1 MPAENKITK
10 NRERTNRIMNTL
22 NQSTGLARLTKTRF
36 LSILTVTAL
45 VLTATLL
52 RADSGRNEPEA
63 RQLAGTWVGNAGST
77 LAPALASFMAD
88 GRAILSRP
96 TTVPTGPG
104 IFELASTGH
113 GEWKRTGNNEFVC
126 TVVVLRS
133 GASVEFTGLVK
144 QVLTIKLDRASDQL
158 AVTGTVYI
166 YDAAGNLLVALPQ
179 PGVGSFK
186 RIVAGE

>member
-1 MPAENKITK
+1 MI
-10 NRERTNRIMNTL
+10 NTL

-36 LSILTVTAL
+36 LSILTVAVL

-52 RADSGRNEPEA
+52 RADSDRTEPEA
-63 RQLAGTWVGNAGST
+63 KPLAGTWVGNAGST
-77 LAPALASFMAD
+77 LAPTLVSFMAD
-88 GRAILSRP
+88 GRVIFSRP
-96 TTVPTGPG
+96 VTVPTGPG

-113 GEWKRTGNNEFVC
+113 GEWKRTGPDEFVS

-133 GASVEFTGLVK
+133 GQSVEFTGLVK
-144 QVLTIKLDRASDQL
+144 LILTIKLDRATDQL
-158 AVTGTVYI
+158 AVDGTVYI
-166 YDAAGNLLVALPQ
+166 YNAAGNLLGSLPQ

>member
-1 MPAENKITK
+1 M
-10 NRERTNRIMNTL
+10 L
-22 NQSTGLARLTKTRF
+22 NQSTARIGLTKTKF
-36 LSILTVTAL
+36 LSILAITAI
-45 VLTATLL
+45 VLTATFLH
-52 RADSGRNEPEA
+52 ADSGENQPEH
-63 RQLAGTWVGNAGST
+63 QLAGTWVGNAGST

-88 GRAILSRP
+88 GRAIFSRP

-113 GEWKRTGNNEFVC
+113 GEWKRTGNDEFVS

-133 GASVEFTGLVK
+133 GANVEFTGLVK
-144 QVLTIKLDRASDQL
+144 LVMTIKLDRASDQL

-166 YDAAGNLLVALPQ
+166 YNAAGNLLVALPQ

>member
-1 MPAENKITK
+1 
-10 NRERTNRIMNTL
+10 MNTL

>member
-1 MPAENKITK
+1 M
-10 NRERTNRIMNTL
+10 MNTL
-22 NQSTGLARLTKTRF
+22 NQSNGLARLTKTRF
-36 LSILTVTAL
+36 LSILSVTAL

-63 RQLAGTWVGNAGST
+63 KPLAGTWVGNAGST
-77 LAPALASFMAD
+77 LAPTLVSFMAD
-88 GRAILSRP
+88 GRVIFSRP
-96 TTVPTGPG
+96 VTVPTGPG

-113 GEWKRTGNNEFVC
+113 GEWKRTGNDEFVS

-133 GASVEFTGLVK
+133 GQSVEFTGLVK
-144 QVLTIKLDRASDQL
+144 LVLTIKLNRTSDQL

-166 YDAAGNLLVALPQ
+166 YDADGNLLASFPQ

>member
-1 MPAENKITK
+1 
-10 NRERTNRIMNTL
+10 MNTL

-63 RQLAGTWVGNAGST
+63 KQLAGTWVGNAGST
-77 LAPALASFMAD
+77 LAPALVSFMAD
-88 GRAILSRP
+88 GRVIFSRP
-96 TTVPTGPG
+96 VTVPTGPG
-104 IFELASTGH
+104 IFELASAAQ
-113 GEWKRTGNNEFVC
+113 GEWKRTGEHEYVC
-126 TVVVLRS
+126 TVVTLRS
-133 GASVEFTGLVK
+133 AASVEFTGLVK
-144 QVLTIKLDRASDQL
+144 VILAIDLNRKSDQL

-166 YDAAGNLLVALPQ
+166 YDAGGNLVVTLPQ